1 MNPSEVNCH
10 DFSIAYDPT
19 QTFDRP
25 THVPNITVSYT
36 ILLSLDCYRILTI
49 LSALFK
55 NRSLRT
61 EPPPV
66 LKRFFY
72 TAFRTPPPQS
82 CKSISKNV
90 KSSYAQSVKA
100 KVGNKRPGSHMLLK
114 ITNMITNNSKLV
126 PTIINVISFSLDK
139 AKIFAMD
146 FTSTPC

>member
-1 MNPSEVNCH
+1 MIFPHLFWVLFVHYINSSDLHTNQLKQIEEMNPSEVNCH

-19 QTFDRP
+19 QTLDRP

-72 TAFRTPPPQS
+72 TAFRTPPHNHARAYRKMSRVVMHSQS
-82 CKSISKNV
+82 KPKLET
-90 KSSYAQSVKA
+90 KD
-100 KVGNKRPGSHMLLK
+100 
-114 ITNMITNNSKLV
+114 LV
-126 PTIINVISFSLDK
+126 PTFS
-139 AKIFAMD
+139 
-146 FTSTPC
+146 